1 MVAGPA
7 TTCRQTGRL
16 ASDSRSPSNTT
27 QVVAPGVELRTAW
40 RDGTTQLLLE
50 PLEFLEKLAA
60 LTPRPEV
67 RLLLYHAGPARR
79 LASASG
85 GSRRLPG
92 TDKDVYVSYEL
103 APLRQGC
110 ATLLLHRRRTHRPVR
125 LQASLE
131 TI

>member
-1 MVAGPA
+1 MA
-7 TTCRQTGRL
+7 Q
-16 ASDSRSPSNTT
+16 
-27 QVVAPGVELRTAW
+27 GVELRKAW

-50 PLEFLEKLAA
+50 PLELLEKLAA

-92 TDKDVYVSYEL
+92 TRKGVYVSYEP
-103 APLRQGC
+103 APFRQGC
-110 ATLLLHRRRTHRPVR
+110 ATLLLHRWRTHRPAR
-125 LQASLE
+125 LQPSLE